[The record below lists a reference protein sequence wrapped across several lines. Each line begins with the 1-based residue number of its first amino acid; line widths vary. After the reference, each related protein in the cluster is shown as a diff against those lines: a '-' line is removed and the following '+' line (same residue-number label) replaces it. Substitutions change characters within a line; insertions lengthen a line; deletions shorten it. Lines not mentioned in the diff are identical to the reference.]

1 MGLLQRGAWER
12 AVDSKQTNKQTINKS
27 PTHNCFA
34 RAKKMYW
41 VKEVIFS

>member
-12 AVDSKQTNKQTINKS
+12 AVVLNKQTNNKQKAPHITVL
-27 PTHNCFA
+27 HVQ
-34 RAKKMYW
+34 KMYW